1 MFSYLH
7 QPKGFYKRLFLLAL
21 PVIVQNFITTSLG
34 FLDTFMV
41 GLLGSDQMS
50 AVTVANVP
58 VFIIQL
64 IVFGLQS
71 GSSVL
76 ISQYWGRGD
85 RESINR
91 VMGIG
96 FFIAGG
102 VSVLFAIVLC
112 AFPAQV
118 LYLITD
124 NLTLVTLAEPYLRI
138 VGFSY
143 IFNSISSI
151 YIGMQRSI
159 ENPRFGM
166 IVFATSMLCNT
177 IGNYVLIFGKLG
189 LPALGIT
196 GAAVATLLS
205 RVVEFVIVVFYAFR
219 CRTMPLMP
227 HAIFHPGA
235 DMPRRFLRYSAP
247 VLINET
253 LWGTGFSLI
262 TVIMGHMAESSD
274 LIAAYTLAGNIDR
287 LMTSGIY
294 GIAAAAAI
302 IVGKEIGTGN
312 LKGVYNIGRALCF
325 TSLIFGI
332 GLGVLEY
339 TMFVTLMRP
348 FVMPLFSLSAL
359 SEQLCGVMLI
369 CYACAIPLHSFSSTM
384 AVGVLRGGGDVNASL
399 VIDNVPLWFGTL
411 PLMCLLGLV
420 LKVPNEV
427 FCLCLMIEYILKTP
441 LGLIRLRSG
450 KWIHDITRI
459 E

>member
-76 ISQYWGRGD
+76 ISQYWGRSD

-177 IGNYVLIFGKLG
+177 IDNYVLIFGKLG
-189 LPALGIT
+189 LPAFGIT

-205 RVVEFVIVVFYAFR
+205 RVAAFVIVSFYSFR

-227 HAIFHPGA
+227 HAIFHPGM
-235 DMPRRFLRYSAP
+235 DMLHRFLRYSAP

-287 LMTSGIY
+287 LVTSGLF
-294 GIAAAAAI
+294 GVAAATAVI
-302 IVGKEIGTGN
+302 IGKEIGLGN
-312 LKGVYNIGRALCF
+312 LKGVYNIGKALCF
-325 TSLIFGI
+325 TALAF
-332 GLGVLEY
+332 GVLLGLLEY
-339 TMFVTLMRP
+339 AMFATLMRP
-348 FVMPLFSLSAL
+348 FVMPLFSLSAVA
-359 SEQLCGVMLI
+359 EHLCSVMLL
-369 CYACAIPLHSFSSTM
+369 CYACSIPLHSFSTTM

-441 LGLIRLRSG
+441 LVLIRLRSG